1 MFHNIWSRARS
12 LRVQG
17 LLLRALMGAK
27 LVKFRLV
34 RVAIDV

>member
-17 LLLRALMGAK
+17 MLLRALMRVK
-27 LVKFRLV
+27 LVKFGLA
-34 RVAIDV
+34 RVAVDM